1 MVTFYGGFCFMANYT
16 GADCKLCR
24 REGMKLFLKG
34 IKCTSNKCPFEKKGY
49 APGQHGRTRRF
60 KQSEYS
66 IQLRE
71 KQKVKRMYGILE
83 RQFRTYFAKA
93 ERVKGITGENLLRML
108 ECRLDNIVYRLGM
121 APSRSTARQLIR
133 HRHFMVNGRLV
144 NIPSFQVRAG
154 DEVKVIDKS
163 RQSKT
168 IHDAMKR
175 VKEGKLLAW
184 LSLDKAAMSGNLLE
198 MPARD
203 AIPVNVNESLIVEL
217 YSK

>member
-1 MVTFYGGFCFMANYT
+1 MAKYT

-24 REGMKLFLKG
+24 REGLKLFLKG

-71 KQKVKRMYGILE
+71 KQKVKRMYGLLE
-83 RQFRTYFAKA
+83 QQFRNYFIKA
-93 ERVKGITGENLLRML
+93 ERAKGITGENLLKML
-108 ECRLDNIVYRLGM
+108 ECRLDNVIYRLGM

-133 HRHFMVNGRLV
+133 HGHFTVNGKNV
-144 NIPSFQVRAG
+144 NIPSYQVHAH
-154 DEVKVIDKS
+154 DEIKVIERS
-163 RQSKT
+163 RQSKI

-175 VKEGKLLAW
+175 VKEGKLLSW
-184 LSLDKAAMSGNLLE
+184 LSLDKAAMTGNLLE
-198 MPARD
+198 IPARD